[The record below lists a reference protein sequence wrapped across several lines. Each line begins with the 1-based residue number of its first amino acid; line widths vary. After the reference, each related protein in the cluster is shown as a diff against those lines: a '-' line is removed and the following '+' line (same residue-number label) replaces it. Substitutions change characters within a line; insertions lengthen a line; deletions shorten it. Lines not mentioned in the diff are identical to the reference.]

1 MSFRERL
8 QATWVEDRESR
19 TAGLEIGPSM
29 PAREI
34 SWFRAR
40 GRNMRA
46 TEFLAVQGGE
56 SPTDPRITHL
66 ERLPKAKWKEQYVDL
81 PKDWEGTNTGA
92 GYDEEP

>member
-1 MSFRERL
+1 
-8 QATWVEDRESR
+8 
-19 TAGLEIGPSM
+19 
-29 PAREI
+29 
-34 SWFRAR
+34 
-40 GRNMRA
+40 MRA